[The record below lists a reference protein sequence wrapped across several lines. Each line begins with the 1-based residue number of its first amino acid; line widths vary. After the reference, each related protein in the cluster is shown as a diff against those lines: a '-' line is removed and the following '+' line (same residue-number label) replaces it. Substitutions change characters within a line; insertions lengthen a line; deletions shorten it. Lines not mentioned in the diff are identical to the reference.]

1 MGKCRLYI
9 ADVDTRFVA
18 QIRDAVVRRTDMEL
32 VGNSGNGRVA
42 LGEIMRLSP
51 DVVLTDIP
59 LPELD
64 GIGLLN
70 GIRRMRRPPAVI
82 VCTRF
87 YSQASMSCASKYGA
101 AFFLCKPVDLQS
113 LPALILECGAA
124 ADRYPIQG
132 NADGQEDAAARR
144 AMLARDL
151 MRELGISPKLD
162 GSAYILETVLH
173 CRDGMLLKNLSRGLY
188 AELASRMNTTPQRVE
203 RSLRSAIQIAYD
215 RGTLSL
221 HFQSKP
227 TNRQFI
233 AYMLREVDAAED
245 SAD

>member
-9 ADVDTRFVA
+9 ADVDARFVA
-18 QIRDAVVRRTDMEL
+18 LIRDAVVRRTDMEL

-64 GIGLLN
+64 GIALLN
-70 GIRRMRRPPAVI
+70 EIRRMRRPPAVI

-113 LPALILECGAA
+113 LSGLILECGTA
-124 ADRYPIQG
+124 ADRFPIQD
-132 NADGQEDAAARR
+132 NAGEKEDATARR
-144 AMLARDL
+144 SSLARDL
-151 MRELGISPKLD
+151 MKKLGISPKLD

-173 CRDGMLLKNLSRGLY
+173 CRDEMLLRNLSRGLY
-188 AELASRMNTTPQRVE
+188 AELARRMNTTPQRVE

-215 RGTLSL
+215 RGTLSQ
-221 HFQSKP
+221 HFNSKP

-233 AYMLREVDAAED
+233 AYMLRVVDTAEEETD
-245 SAD
+245 